1 VSRYVHPPM
10 RVRRR
15 RRPLWRRLPLGPLSL
30 LLLALLGVLSLLTF
44 AIQHRPQ
51 AVMPSVRAAL
61 PSVSADLPAISNVL
75 PPVPSV
81 APSIAT
87 ATGGLLLDDLRLV
100 AASTRAQV
108 AVVVIDLRGSQPV
121 RTELNGNRTFSA
133 ASTYKFPLL
142 MANAER
148 IAAGTM
154 KSSDRLCFSPA
165 QAEEGWFADYDPG
178 ECFTRQT
185 LSARA
190 GTYSDNTAGRMLIDN
205 LGGSRAL
212 NAYAR
217 SRGAT
222 QSSFYFPNKTTAS
235 DLAALWTSE
244 AQGHAGGQRAQQWLY
259 PLLTKTAFEDG
270 IPGGLPQSTRVVHK
284 IGVIDTTVIDAGLV
298 VGPRGRYV
306 VAIATDGIA
315 GDAGWALVARLSK
328 VVWQHESK

>member
-1 VSRYVHPPM
+1 MGPRPGCGDPVSRYVHPPM

-15 RRPLWRRLPLGPLSL
+15 RRPLWGRLPLGPLSL

-51 AVMPSVRAAL
+51 AAMPSVGAVL

-75 PPVPSV
+75 
-81 APSIAT
+81 
-87 ATGGLLLDDLRLV
+87 LNDLRLV

-108 AVVVIDLRGSQPV
+108 AVVVIDLRGSQTV
-121 RTELNGNRTFSA
+121 RTELNGKRTFTA
-133 ASTYKFPLL
+133 ASMYKFPLL

-244 AQGHAGGQRAQQWLY
+244 AQGQAGGQRAQQWLY

-298 VGPRGRYV
+298 MGPRGRYV

-328 VVWQHESK
+328 VVWQHLSK